1 MCAVHWLKKLSVA
14 RSAIPCEKWSE
25 KRSCRRMQSPVIRV
39 WRDNGNHKKNDLFN
53 IIFGKLLE
61 TPTRAAQSR
70 SLALII
76 KNMFLCDTSVSKCFK
91 SVAKVFQSVSKG
103 CQKRLKAL
111 HKRYKSVTKALHKRY
126 KSVTK
131 VFQSVSNALQTCF
144 KVFRGCCVTFT
155 AYVVYHTVFWNIY
168 FLIPLCSEMHVFH
181 CWELWCNS
189 VDASWPGCQVGSMS
203 TQWAPSE
210 HQVSTKWVVKWVVS
224 E

>member
-76 KNMFLCDTSVSKCFK
+76 KKYVFVWHECFK
-91 SVAKVFQSVSKG
+91 SVSKVLQKCFKVCQEGVKSVW
-103 CQKRLKAL
+103 
-111 HKRYKSVTKALHKRY
+111 KRYTSVTKALQKRY
-126 KSVTK
+126 TSVTK
-131 VFQSVSNALQTCF
+131 ALQKFFRAFRMRFKRVSKCF
-144 KVFRGCCVTFT
+144 AG
-155 AYVVYHTVFWNIY
+155 VVLRSQHMLYTIRCSGTSIFWYPSAAKCMFFI
-168 FLIPLCSEMHVFH
+168 
-181 CWELWCNS
+181 
-189 VDASWPGCQVGSMS
+189 VGNCGA
-203 TQWAPSE
+203 TL
-210 HQVSTKWVVKWVVS
+210 
-224 E
+224 

>member
-1 MCAVHWLKKLSVA
+1 MA
-14 RSAIPCEKWSE
+14 RVF
-25 KRSCRRMQSPVIRV
+25 Q
-39 WRDNGNHKKNDLFN
+39 
-53 IIFGKLLE
+53 
-61 TPTRAAQSR
+61 
-70 SLALII
+70 
-76 KNMFLCDTSVSKCFK
+76 KCFK

-111 HKRYKSVTKALHKRY
+111 QKRYKSVTKALQKRY
-126 KSVTK
+126 KSVTQ

-210 HQVSTKWVVKWVVS
+210 HPMSTQWAPSEHQVSTKWAPSEHQVSTQWAPSEWIMGHGRLVVARMWRMRLCGQPDGVPWLCS
-224 E
+224 CM